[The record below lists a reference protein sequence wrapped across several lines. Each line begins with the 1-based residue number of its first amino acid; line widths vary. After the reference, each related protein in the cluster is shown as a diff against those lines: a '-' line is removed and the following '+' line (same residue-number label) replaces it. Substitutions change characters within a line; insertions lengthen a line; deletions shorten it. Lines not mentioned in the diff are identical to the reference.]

1 MRYLEL
7 KAIEMRKEK
16 TCCRCMTK
24 KKLPEIKMKVNAF
37 ANIVANWKLRCVIC
51 ATHGRKDTASKKKNG
66 TLTTNP
72 TVYVSIVS
80 R

>member
-1 MRYLEL
+1 
-7 KAIEMRKEK
+7 
-16 TCCRCMTK
+16 MTK
-24 KKLPEIKMKVNAF
+24 KKLREFFFVIGIKMKVTAF

-51 ATHGRKDTASKKKNG
+51 ATHGRKDTASKKNNG